1 MSKKNYKS
9 HSFNETITNE
19 NISIVD
25 TIAKASENEKAE
37 TEVIE
42 ENVEEVPSENNDE
55 MSVNPVETTI
65 PEEVKEPDE
74 IEEVE
79 ATSGEKIY
87 IELFIRDNHVDRI
100 KTALSKIGFKM
111 STIDNTYVV
120 GPFADIIDA
129 KDARKKITGKGIKS
143 VIINA

>member
-9 HSFNETITNE
+9 QSFNETITNE

-42 ENVEEVPSENNDE
+42 ENVEEVSSENNDE
-55 MSVNPVETTI
+55 IPVNPVETTI
-65 PEEVKEPDE
+65 PEEVKEP
-74 IEEVE
+74 EETEEAE

-87 IELFIRDNHVDRI
+87 IELFIRGNHADRI
-100 KTALSKIGFKM
+100 ETALSKIGFKM

-120 GPFADIIDA
+120 GPFDDITNA
-129 KDARKKITGKGIKS
+129 KDARKKITGKGIKT

>member
-9 HSFNETITNE
+9 QSSNETITNE

-25 TIAKASENEKAE
+25 TIAKASENEKTEA
-37 TEVIE
+37 EVIE
-42 ENVEEVPSENNDE
+42 ENVEEVSSEINDE
-55 MSVNPVETTI
+55 IPVNPVETTI
-65 PEEVKEPDE
+65 PEEAKEPEE

-100 KTALSKIGFKM
+100 KTALSKIGFKVA
-111 STIDNTYVV
+111 TIDNKYVV
-120 GPFADIIDA
+120 GPFSDINDVTV
-129 KDARKKITGKGIKS
+129 ARKKITGKGIKT

>member
-9 HSFNETITNE
+9 QSLSDAITNE
-19 NISIVD
+19 NISIED
-25 TIAKASENEKAE
+25 TITKASENEKAE
-37 TEVIE
+37 AEVIE
-42 ENVEEVPSENNDE
+42 ENVEEVSSENNDE
-55 MSVNPVETTI
+55 IPVNPVETTI
-65 PEEVKEPDE
+65 PEEVKEPEE

-87 IELFIRDNHVDRI
+87 IKLFIRDNHVDRI

-111 STIDNTYVV
+111 TTIDNIYVV
-120 GPFADIIDA
+120 GPFADINDA
-129 KDARKKITGKGIKS
+129 KDARKKITGKGIKT

>member
-9 HSFNETITNE
+9 QSLSDANTNE

-37 TEVIE
+37 VIE
-42 ENVEEVPSENNDE
+42 ENVEEVSSENNDE
-55 MSVNPVETTI
+55 IPVNPVETTI
-65 PEEVKEPDE
+65 PEEVKEPEE
-74 IEEVE
+74 IEKVE

-87 IELFIRDNHVDRI
+87 IKLFIRDNHVDRI

-111 STIDNTYVV
+111 ATIDNIYVV
-120 GPFADIIDA
+120 GPFADINDA
-129 KDARKKITGKGIKS
+129 KDARKKITGNGIKT
-143 VIINA
+143 VIIYA